1 MHIMFYLSDQ
11 MKYDLKPTGTPS
23 TVGTGGSTTTIRPT
37 PPHKPGYYA
46 PEKPLG
52 PVATVY
58 ATNSGGG
65 WSFSYGTDI
74 ENQQIPFKN
83 EPQILPED
91 IDLLGAGPSELL
103 RQINTLEDVDSIG
116 DDDDVQQ
123 ISKFS
128 VNYEDVVDLDFL
140 RQKRVPPTRAFVT
153 VLSLYDLLNKEAK
166 ELGLNKYNVRT
177 ILI

>member
-1 MHIMFYLSDQ
+1 M
-11 MKYDLKPTGTPS
+11 KPTGTPS
-23 TVGTGGSTTTIRPT
+23 PLGDGASTTTLRPT

-46 PEKPLG
+46 PEKPAW

-58 ATNSGGG
+58 AISSGGG
-65 WSFSYGTDI
+65 WSFSYGVNA
-74 ENQQIPFKN
+74 ENQPIGLKN

-103 RQINTLEDVDSIG
+103 RQINTLEDVDSV
-116 DDDDVQQ
+116 DDEDDVQQ
-123 ISKFS
+123 LSKFS

-166 ELGLNKYNVRT
+166 DLGLNKFNVRT
-177 ILI
+177 VI